1 MGQIEI
7 NHTGSGG
14 GVVLSSDGTDLL
26 LGGSAIGGGGGGAYT
41 REAKTANY
49 TAVAGDLGK
58 ILDFTTNSST
68 LTLTAAATLGAGW
81 YIWVKN
87 SSTNSSHIVTV
98 DANGSETIDGVVT
111 RPLYDME
118 SIQIVCDGSNFF
130 TITGG
135 VHGLAMN
142 MDNIGSVTYQPK
154 PTGSSAISLG
164 AFNYATGNYSFA
176 AGYASTASGT
186 QSTAIG
192 YSADA
197 TAQEST
203 AIGTSSRAEGNGS
216 IGLGYNSYAT
226 GGQSIAGPDSRASG
240 ADSVGFGIG
249 TNSSGYGPT
258 GTNAVAIGQYAY
270 STGSSSV
277 AIGYGA
283 NARATQAICLGASS
297 VTAQGAVAIG
307 TNIAVSGLY
316 SVGFGK
322 DAYDNGVYGKF
333 AFGRDPLSNQRDV
346 GGGLF
351 VLGCSTTDATAT
363 TLTTRLTTP
372 AATNQITL
380 KNKAALVFNGLI
392 VGRQDFTDGTD
403 TAAFKIQGIIRREAN
418 AGTTVLVNSSVD
430 TIQKTV
436 STMACTV
443 SADTTLGC
451 LKIQVTGIA
460 SHNIRWAGNISTAE
474 IEYT

>member
-1 MGQIEI
+1 MGEI
-7 NHTGSGG
+7 NIDNTGSGAA
-14 GVVLSSDGTDLL
+14 VTLSSDGSSLL
-26 LGGSAIGGGGGGAYT
+26 LGGSAIGGGGGASAYT

-87 SSTNSSHIVTV
+87 SSSNAAHIVTI

-111 RPLYDME
+111 RPMYRME
-118 SIQIVCDGSNFF
+118 SKQIVCDGSNFI
-130 TITGG
+130 TIDGG
-135 VHGLAMN
+135 VFGLAMN
-142 MDNIGSVTYQPK
+142 MNIPSVTYQPK
-154 PTGSSAISLG
+154 PTGDNAIALG
-164 AFNYATGNYSFA
+164 PYNYATGSYSFA

-203 AIGTSSRAEGNGS
+203 AIGTQSRAEGNGS
-216 IGLGYNSYAT
+216 IGLGYYSYAT

-240 ADSVGFGIG
+240 ANSVAFGIG
-249 TNSSGYGPT
+249 TNSSGYGAS
-258 GTNAVAIGQYAY
+258 GANSVAIGQSAY
-270 STGSSSV
+270 STGSNSV
-277 AIGYGA
+277 AIGFNA
-283 NARATQAICLGASS
+283 NARATQAICLGANYA
-297 VTAQGAVAIG
+297 TAQGAVAIG

-322 DAYDNGVYGKF
+322 DAYDGGIYGKF
-333 AFGRDPLSNQRDV
+333 AFGRDPISNQRDV

-351 VLGCSTTDATAT
+351 ILGCSTTDATAT

-418 AGTTVLVNSSVD
+418 AGTTVLVNSSVE
-430 TIQKTV
+430 TIQKTE

>member
-14 GVVLSSDGTDLL
+14 TVVLSSDGTDLL
-26 LGGSAIGGGGGGAYT
+26 LGGSAVGGGADLY
-41 REAKTANY
+41 AANESSPSGQPSA
-49 TAVAGDLGK
+49 TGTNAIAIGDSAAGSG
-58 ILDFTTNSST
+58 TNS
-68 LTLTAAATLGAGW
+68 
-81 YIWVKN
+81 
-87 SSTNSSHIVTV
+87 
-98 DANGSETIDGVVT
+98 
-111 RPLYDME
+111 
-118 SIQIVCDGSNFF
+118 
-130 TITGG
+130 
-135 VHGLAMN
+135 
-142 MDNIGSVTYQPK
+142 
-154 PTGSSAISLG
+154 
-164 AFNYATGNYSFA
+164 
-176 AGYASTASGT
+176 
-186 QSTAIG
+186 
-192 YSADA
+192 
-197 TAQEST
+197 
-203 AIGTSSRAEGNGS
+203 
-216 IGLGYNSYAT
+216 
-226 GGQSIAGPDSRASG
+226 IALEKSRASG
-240 ADSVGFGIG
+240 TRSFSVQN
-249 TNSSGYGPT
+249 NSTSYGAT
-258 GTNAVAIGQYAY
+258 GTGSVAIGNAAY
-270 STGSSSV
+270 STGSNSV
-277 AIGYGA
+277 AIG
-283 NARATQAICLGASS
+283 NATNATSTGSICIGQSSSASS
-297 VTAQGAVAIG
+297 TGSIALGNNVYMQG
-307 TNIAVSGLY
+307 TY

-322 DAYDNGVYGKF
+322 DAYDNDIDGKF

-363 TLTTRLTTP
+363 TLTTYGTTP
-372 AATNQITL
+372 STSTQIVL

-403 TAAFKIQGIIRREAN
+403 TAAFKVQGIIRREAN